1 MIRQPVSP
9 FLTKYPSHVP
19 RVLDAVACPPH
30 NLCHLI
36 ESYPLYYDPVYYPQ
50 FHTSVFATSENFCLW
65 LRVSLST
72 HCNACL
78 TCRSKFPSDVSSLL
92 SVSVLSDG
100 VSLCVCIDNVPMTFD
115 RAWFESPGYSHCK
128 VFSRFLLLM
137 RNSSAT
143 TAQCLTSCVHG
154 FIMWMNAM
162 KSTSMGCLHPYYLL
176 RLVPFRQE
184 SQLCARNMNTSV
196 QSCQILSHGALRYR
210 SCRTRLSCN
219 IFQLCRSHLI
229 VLPIDAPFKKEAREV
244 KSSHSERLAT
254 QNRCRG
260 LARQAPLRFQTVSG
274 KI

>member
-92 SVSVLSDG
+92 SVSVLSD
-100 VSLCVCIDNVPMTFD
+100 
-115 RAWFESPGYSHCK
+115 AWFESPGYSHCK
-128 VFSRFLLLM
+128 LLRL
-137 RNSSAT
+137 SASHPVYMT
-143 TAQCLTSCVHG
+143 TLHG

-184 SQLCARNMNTSV
+184 SQLCARNMNT
-196 QSCQILSHGALRYR
+196 YR

-219 IFQLCRSHLI
+219 IFQPCRSHLI

-254 QNRCRG
+254 QN
-260 LARQAPLRFQTVSG
+260 
-274 KI
+274 

>member
-1 MIRQPVSP
+1 LKVQAILIAKS
-9 FLTKYPSHVP
+9 FLAFYCSCAIVQLLRLSASH
-19 RVLDAVACPPH
+19 
-30 NLCHLI
+30 
-36 ESYPLYYDPVYYPQ
+36 PVY
-50 FHTSVFATSENFCLW
+50 
-65 LRVSLST
+65 
-72 HCNACL
+72 
-78 TCRSKFPSDVSSLL
+78 
-92 SVSVLSDG
+92 
-100 VSLCVCIDNVPMTFD
+100 MTT
-115 RAWFESPGYSHCK
+115 
-128 VFSRFLLLM
+128 L
-137 RNSSAT
+137 
-143 TAQCLTSCVHG
+143 HG

-219 IFQLCRSHLI
+219 IFQPCRSHLI

-260 LARQAPLRFQTVSG
+260 LARQAPLRFISSWTVRTPATHETYVY
-274 KI
+274 

>member
-19 RVLDAVACPPH
+19 RVLDAVAYPPH

-92 SVSVLSDG
+92 SVSVLSD
-100 VSLCVCIDNVPMTFD
+100 VQLLRLSASHPVYMMT
-115 RAWFESPGYSHCK
+115 
-128 VFSRFLLLM
+128 L
-137 RNSSAT
+137 
-143 TAQCLTSCVHG
+143 HG

-219 IFQLCRSHLI
+219 IFQPCRFHLI

-244 KSSHSERLAT
+244 KTT

-260 LARQAPLRFQTVSG
+260 LARQAPLRSVIVKNSNFVSDHPLMQLEVPLG
-274 KI
+274 QIAE